1 MKRWLTQLL
10 VLLVRSYQLFI
21 SPMLGP
27 RCRFYPTCSQYAIE
41 SLRTHGALKGTWLS
55 LKRLGR
61 CHPLHQGG
69 YDPVPPSQSHKE
81 SGLC

>member
-1 MKRWLTQLL
+1 MKRWPTQLL
-10 VLLVRSYQLFI
+10 VLFVRSYQVFI

-27 RCRFYPTCSQYAIE
+27 RCRFHPTCSQYAIE
-41 SLRTHGALKGTWLS
+41 SLRTHGAFKGTWLT

-69 YDPVPPSQSHKE
+69 YDPEKLRICT
-81 SGLC
+81 GK

>member
-1 MKRWLTQLL
+1 MKRWPTQLL
-10 VLLVRSYQLFI
+10 VLFVRSYQVFI

-27 RCRFYPTCSQYAIE
+27 RCRFHPTCSQYAIE
-41 SLRTHGALKGTWLS
+41 SLQTHGAFKGTWLT

-69 YDPVPPSQSHKE
+69 YDPVPPSQAH
-81 SGLC
+81 SGGGSC